1 MRRLNDS
8 CNFSLGPIMVVKQM
22 KSVSCSFC
30 YMYTKIMDSLVWWI
44 LFKDFKPSNLLKE
57 LNHWASILRNKLR
70 RKEVKFIITV
80 SSTRLFRQK
89 MKWMF
94 LQEMELS
101 TELNI
106 LLLLVH
112 LKWVEK
118 YSLSLNFQEKDALLP
133 IDLSWQPFQRWCLSM
148 TEDIGLKRDSL
159 ERYYQTAT
167 MLLFWMLTIKQGQT
181 KKENFSLLLLF
192 FLLPP
197 SKNNGKET
205 EKS

>member
-1 MRRLNDS
+1 
-8 CNFSLGPIMVVKQM
+8 M
-22 KSVSCSFC
+22 KSASCSFC
-30 YMYTKIMDSLVWWI
+30 YMSTKIMDSLVWWI
-44 LFKDFKPSNLLKE
+44 LFKDFKPSNLLRE
-57 LNHWASILRNKLR
+57 LNHWASILKNKLR
-70 RKEVKFIITV
+70 QKEVKFIITV

-101 TELNI
+101 TEPNI
-106 LLLLVH
+106 LLLLVL

-118 YSLSLNFQEKDALLP
+118 FSLSLNFQEKDALLP
-133 IDLSWQPFQRWCLSM
+133 IDLSWQLFQKWCLSM
-148 TEDIGLKRDSL
+148 IEDIGLKRDSL
-159 ERYYQTAT
+159 ERYCQTAT

-192 FLLPP
+192 FLLPL

-205 EKS
+205 EKN

>member
-1 MRRLNDS
+1 
-8 CNFSLGPIMVVKQM
+8 M

-30 YMYTKIMDSLVWWI
+30 YMSTKIMDSLVWWI
-44 LFKDFKPSNLLKE
+44 LFKDFKPSNLLRE

-70 RKEVKFIITV
+70 QKEVKFIITA

-94 LQEMELS
+94 LPEMELS
-101 TELNI
+101 TEPSI
-106 LLLLVH
+106 LLLLVL

-118 YSLSLNFQEKDALLP
+118 FSLSLNFQEKDALLP
-133 IDLSWQPFQRWCLSM
+133 IDLSWQLFQKWCLSM
-148 TEDIGLKRDSL
+148 IEDIGLKRDFL
-159 ERYYQTAT
+159 ERYCQTAM
-167 MLLFWMLTIKQGQT
+167 MLLFWMLTIKQDQT

-192 FLLPP
+192 FLLLP

-205 EKS
+205 EKN

>member
-1 MRRLNDS
+1 
-8 CNFSLGPIMVVKQM
+8 M

-30 YMYTKIMDSLVWWI
+30 YMSTKIMDSLVWWI
-44 LFKDFKPSNLLKE
+44 LFKDFKPSNLLRE

-70 RKEVKFIITV
+70 QKEVKFIITA

-101 TELNI
+101 TEPNI
-106 LLLLVH
+106 LLLLVL

-118 YSLSLNFQEKDALLP
+118 FSLSLNFQEKDALLP
-133 IDLSWQPFQRWCLSM
+133 IDLSWQLFQKWCLSM
-148 TEDIGLKRDSL
+148 IEDIGLKRDSL
-159 ERYYQTAT
+159 ERYCQTAT
-167 MLLFWMLTIKQGQT
+167 MLLFWMLTIKQDQT

-192 FLLPP
+192 FLLLP

-205 EKS
+205 EKN